1 MLPES
6 EQNAPDIDW
15 IHIRYDIE
23 YNQVDIKDQD
33 MIQG

>member
-6 EQNAPDIDW
+6 EPNAPDIDW